1 MSREGTG
8 GGWRDMAEEG
18 HLFVGILWLKLL
30 TNHGEE
36 RKHLTNQSETNSK
49 KIPFVWL
56 SPLSL
61 SAFISWGNVACFK
74 PLH

>member
-1 MSREGTG
+1 MKAGGEQGGYS

-18 HLFVGILWLKLL
+18 RFFVGILWLKLL

-49 KIPFVWL
+49 K
-56 SPLSL
+56 SPLFGYLLSFYQHSL
-61 SAFISWGNVACFK
+61 AGET
-74 PLH
+74 